1 MLFNEELK
9 ISRNFQVSFAKDVI
23 KVKYKN
29 ISDLKNSII
38 LKKLKIHLKSKIN
51 SSG

>member
-23 KVKYKN
+23 KVKFV
-29 ISDLKNSII
+29 
-38 LKKLKIHLKSKIN
+38 KKLFWKLRKL
-51 SSG
+51 